1 MAPPTNDVDQNTAQQ
16 DNWGPQEDQAMGPGG
31 IAEPANGASMPA
43 DDDRAL
49 GQGPDNPE
57 YPRGSSVSAV
67 SVSEGKDVTF
77 REKQVK
83 PNKVYIGG
91 LPEHTQQEDLQNC
104 FGKIGNIV
112 NIELKVGYGFVEFDT
127 REAAEES
134 VAKYHEGYFMG
145 NKIRVEL
152 SRGGGRTAKYAGDP
166 GACFKCGQMGH
177 WARECPNH
185 TGVVTRRPNNMPP
198 RDDTGMGRLPPR
210 DVRYDYPP
218 PRDYRR
224 PPSPREYRDYPP
236 PPPPPGRGREFDDY
250 RRAPP
255 PMDRERYPP
264 PPPPDYRGRYPPP
277 PDPGY
282 RGYGGPPPPPP
293 PPGYYDRYDRRP
305 VERYPPGYPPPG
317 GRARTPPRYREDFE
331 RLPPNRDYD
340 YRGRPPSPPPHARY
354 DDYRPGPAEPVPPG
368 RYKRRS
374 ESPPRS
380 YDHPYPGGPGYGNS
394 YSGGPPSGPPGGPP
408 PPGPPQRGGPPRD
421 YVPPRNGLEANP
433 GYRRH

>member
-1 MAPPTNDVDQNTAQQ
+1 MAPTTSDVDQPPHQQ
-16 DNWGPQEDQAMGPGG
+16 DNWGPQDEQPMGPGSG
-31 IAEPANGASMPA
+31 VEPPNGASLPA

-49 GQGPDNPE
+49 GQGPENPD
-57 YPRGSSVSAV
+57 YPRGSSAGAVSAT
-67 SVSEGKDVTF
+67 EGKEITF

-91 LPEHTQQEDLQNC
+91 LPEHTQQEDLQSC

-152 SRGGGRTAKYAGDP
+152 SRGGGRTAKYTGDP

-185 TGVVTRRPNNMPP
+185 TGLIAPRRPNMPQREDMAMGRP
-198 RDDTGMGRLPPR
+198 RDA
-210 DVRYDYPP
+210 RYDYPP
-218 PRDYRR
+218 SRDYRR
-224 PPSPREYRDYPP
+224 PPSPRDYRDYPV
-236 PPPPPGRGREFDDY
+236 PPPGVRGREYDDY
-250 RRAPP
+250 RRGP
-255 PMDRERYPP
+255 PMPDRERYPP
-264 PPPPDYRGRYPPP
+264 PPADYRGRYPPP
-277 PDPGY
+277 DANY
-282 RGYGGPPPPPP
+282 RGYGGSLPPPPPP
-293 PPGYYDRYDRRP
+293 YYDRYERRP
-305 VERYPPGYPPPG
+305 GGERFPPGYIPPPPG
-317 GRARTPPRYREDFE
+317 SGRPRTPPRYREDFE
-331 RLPPNRDYD
+331 RMPSNREFD
-340 YRGRPPSPPPHARY
+340 YRGRPPSPPPPARY
-354 DDYRPGPAEPVPPG
+354 DEYRGVPLDQPVPG

-380 YDHPYPGGPGYGNS
+380 YDHPYPAGTTYGNN
-394 YSGGPPSGPPGGPP
+394 YPSAAPGGPHPSGAP
-408 PPGPPQRGGPPRD
+408 PRSGPQRD
-421 YVPPRNGLEANP
+421 YIPPRNGLEPNP